1 MAGSASATPVLLV
14 VVVAA
19 LAAGASATSTLT
31 PLSITNRCSF
41 TVWPAV
47 ASAGLGTELH
57 PGANWTVDA
66 SAIHYTAD
74 IWGRTGCSFD
84 AAGRG
89 RCQTADCGSGLRC
102 RSTDPAAP
110 ATKAQVAISEG
121 FYHYGITLDK
131 GFNLPMDLTCS
142 SGDALRCREDGCHDA
157 FPYVKYNDHSCT
169 AAGSRLQ
176 IVFCP

>member
-31 PLSITNRCSF
+31 PLTITNRCSF

-66 SAIHYTAD
+66 SAIDYTAD

-110 ATKAQVAISEG
+110 RPRPRSPSPRASTTTASRWTRG
-121 FYHYGITLDK
+121 S
-131 GFNLPMDLTCS
+131 TC
-142 SGDALRCREDGCHDA
+142 
-157 FPYVKYNDHSCT
+157 PWT
-169 AAGSRLQ
+169 
-176 IVFCP
+176 

>member
-1 MAGSASATPVLLV
+1 M
-14 VVVAA
+14 
-19 LAAGASATSTLT
+19 
-31 PLSITNRCSF
+31 
-41 TVWPAV
+41 WPAV

-121 FYHYGITLDK
+121 FYHYGITLHK
-131 GFNLPMDLTCS
+131 AFNLPMDLTCS
-142 SGDALRCREDGCHDA
+142 SGDALPCRKAGCDVVQ
-157 FPYVKYNDHSCT
+157 PYAKSCS

>member
-66 SAIHYTAD
+66 
-74 IWGRTGCSFD
+74 
-84 AAGRG
+84 G